1 MIEYSI
7 CPTKNR
13 YIQNCTTCPR
23 EKKKSF
29 FRLISV
35 SSVELE
41 ITKDKI
47 QSTRAGYPP
56 ENFFP
61 FFICGT
67 LNNFF
72 VSPPLDFGRPSLF
85 SVCVYYG
92 TRGINGL
99 DTFSTTSAIH
109 GGGR

>member
-7 CPTKNR
+7 RPNKIGTFK
-13 YIQNCTTCPR
+13 ILQLVPGK
-23 EKKKSF
+23 KKKSF

-85 SVCVYYG
+85 CVCVC
-92 TRGINGL
+92 IME
-99 DTFSTTSAIH
+99 H
-109 GGGR
+109 EE